1 MVAGRSMS
9 MTPRVRPGDTA
20 RSLLKLTLSS
30 ADNPLVRTGQKFARH
45 EISDAGVSLIEVMVA
60 ITVLVIVLV
69 PALLLVTRSTR
80 AVYNNQFKVTAASL
94 ASGQLEADRALAVGR
109 TLPTPASS
117 PPQAIGGPTIGSETY
132 SITQTAGWC
141 VPPTASNGSW
151 ASFTSTG
158 SSYAYG
164 VVVKVTWKEDSTGV
178 QVAGVLTTPQGMFA
192 PGAYPPFT
200 TNCPL

>member
-1 MVAGRSMS
+1 M
-9 MTPRVRPGDTA
+9 
-20 RSLLKLTLSS
+20 
-30 ADNPLVRTGQKFARH
+30 
-45 EISDAGVSLIEVMVA
+45 SLIEVMVA
-60 ITVLVIVLV
+60 ITVLVVVLV

-80 AVYNNQFKVTAASL
+80 VVYNQQFKVTAANL
-94 ASGQLEADRALAVGR
+94 ANGQLEADRASAVGR
-109 TLPTPASS
+109 TLPPTASS
-117 PPQAIGGPTIGSETY
+117 PPQAIGTPTIGSETY

-151 ASFTSTG
+151 APFTSG
-158 SSYAYG
+158 GISYAYG
-164 VVVKVTWKEDSTGV
+164 VVVKVTWKEDSSGV